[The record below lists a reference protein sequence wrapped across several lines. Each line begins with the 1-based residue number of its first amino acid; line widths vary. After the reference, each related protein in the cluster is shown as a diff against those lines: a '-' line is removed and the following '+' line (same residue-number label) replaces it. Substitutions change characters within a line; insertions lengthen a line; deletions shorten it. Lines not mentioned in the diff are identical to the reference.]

1 MFRSQ
6 RTIVPSFA
14 FQVLLKL
21 AYRFIYNALHVDI
34 FVTAYFTTA
43 VILMVTL
50 VNQRPLCMQAVT
62 RQLMG

>member
-6 RTIVPSFA
+6 RIQLVLSFV

-21 AYRFIYNALHVDI
+21 AYRFIYNALHMDI

-43 VILMVTL
+43 VILM
-50 VNQRPLCMQAVT
+50 
-62 RQLMG
+62 GI

>member
-6 RTIVPSFA
+6 RIQLGFLLV

-21 AYRFIYNALHVDI
+21 AYRFIYNALHMDI

-43 VILMVTL
+43 VILM
-50 VNQRPLCMQAVT
+50 
-62 RQLMG
+62 GI